1 MLKPYLSIYKEK
13 AVVGPSYK
21 GLTFKVY
28 PRNHG
33 KENFHVIKKDVF
45 EVEILIPKEKPMSI
59 DDFTILGYKLKKR
72 EISIKELNIVLQWL
86 DVPMKDPR
94 GKMIE
99 PNLTN
104 FQAIKAMGVSL
115 EGGS

>member
-1 MLKPYLSIYKEK
+1 MLKPYQSIYKEM
-13 AVVGPSYK
+13 AVVGLSYK
-21 GLTFKVY
+21 GLTFKVF

-45 EVEILIPKEKPMSI
+45 EVEIQIPESKPGSTA
-59 DDFTILGYKLKKR
+59 DLKILGYKLKKR
-72 EISIKELNIVLQWL
+72 EISTKELNIVVQWL

-94 GKMIE
+94 GKIVE

-104 FQAIKAMGVSL
+104 FQAIKALGASL

>member
-1 MLKPYLSIYKEK
+1 MLKPYQSIYKEM
-13 AVVGPSYK
+13 AVVGPTYK
-21 GLTFKVY
+21 GLIFNVY
-28 PRNHG
+28 PKNHG

-59 DDFTILGYKLKKR
+59 DDFTILRYKLQLR
-72 EISIKELNIVLQWL
+72 EISTKELNIVVQWL
-86 DVPMKDPR
+86 DLLMKDPR
-94 GKMIE
+94 GKIVE

-104 FQAIKAMGVSL
+104 FQAIKALGASL